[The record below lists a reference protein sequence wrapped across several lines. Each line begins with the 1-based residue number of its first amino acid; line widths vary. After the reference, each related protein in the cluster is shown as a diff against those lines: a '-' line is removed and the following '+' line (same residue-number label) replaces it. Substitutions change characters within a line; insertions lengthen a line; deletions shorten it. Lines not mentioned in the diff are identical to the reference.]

1 MLEPPRRSQRLA
13 VALPASFTRDIPHL
27 REKTSRSGIVARA
40 LAIFRVDETLIYDDT
55 LDETSKR
62 EGRLLQKLLSYQE
75 TPQYLRRRLFPHDLD
90 LQFAG
95 ILPPL
100 RLPSHPSIEK
110 PRSGLIREALVVE
123 TGIGSKVDAGFITLV
138 RVHAKLKPFDRVSI
152 RLTQTEPQLEGEV
165 VDSSRLP
172 IYWRFRVTRT
182 DSTLGKLI
190 RREKGDLTISTSRKG
205 NPVRDVQGDL
215 SLRWKA
221 SRKTLV
227 LFGSPERGVPEI
239 LSKEGL
245 EVKEICTFNLN
256 MIPDQGVETVRTEE
270 ALTATLSLL
279 NALGDQ

>member
-1 MLEPPRRSQRLA
+1 MLEPPRRSQRLT
-13 VALPASFTRDIPHL
+13 VALPASFTKDIPHL

-40 LAIFRVDETLIYDDT
+40 LAIFRVDETLIYDD
-55 LDETSKR
+55 LSDDTSKR

-75 TPQYLRRRLFPHDLD
+75 TPQYLRRRLFPHDPD

-110 PRSGLIREALVVE
+110 PRPGLVREALVVE
-123 TGIGSKVDAGFITLV
+123 TGIGSKVDAGFSTLV
-138 RVHAKLKPFDRVSI
+138 RVPSKLKPFDRVSI
-152 RLTQTEPQLEGEV
+152 RLTRKEPQLEGEV
-165 VDSSRLP
+165 VDFSRLP

-190 RREKGDLTISTSRKG
+190 RGERGDLTISTSRKG
-205 NPVRDVQGDL
+205 KSIRDVQEDL
-215 SLRWKA
+215 SLRWKD
-221 SRKTLV
+221 SRKTLA
-227 LFGSPERGVPEI
+227 LFGSPDRGVPEI

-245 EVKEICTFNLN
+245 EVEKTCSFNLN

-279 NALGDQ
+279 NALEDQ